1 MTNGMTKWR
10 IDYMSTIEIKNNIT
24 DLTDAELL
32 TELNYA
38 NKMSKFYY
46 ARKEEIMK
54 EVERRAE
61 NGNRI

>member
-1 MTNGMTKWR
+1 MNNPTNKDKK
-10 IDYMSTIEIKNNIT
+10 IA
-24 DLTDAELL
+24 DLNDKELIN
-32 TELNYA
+32 ELNYA

-61 NGNRI
+61 ND